1 MNGVRY
7 ITTPSGVRIGSAY
20 QPPAP
25 RMDRDAE
32 RLQRALLDPR
42 TAYSPVLAF
51 VLALADMEARR

>member
-1 MNGVRY
+1 MSGVHY

-20 QPPAP
+20 QRPLP

-42 TAYSPVLAF
+42 TRPLPPLWVMF
-51 VLALADMEARR
+51 VAAMEGAR